1 MQKIQPKP
9 PSGPGW
15 TPPRIG
21 YRSVGLPIISII
33 SAPQLAPLLHGLLS
47 NTDSLVGLANV
58 AARGHDLCV
67 RLHWP
72 KLDFGGS
79 SPLKT
84 PCREADLDLSR
95 RRRQRRLPSAV
106 LPLLR
111 RHRLGL
117 PSMPRLPQTLLDVPG
132 VTRNPGERARGNP
145 LAPCAKADFAAVGRR
160 ASHSSR
166 RPRRTPPLAPA
177 ATCTR

>member
-1 MQKIQPKP
+1 
-9 PSGPGW
+9 
-15 TPPRIG
+15 
-21 YRSVGLPIISII
+21 LPIISII
-33 SAPQLAPLLHGLLS
+33 SAPQLAPLLQGLLS

-58 AARGHDLCV
+58 AARGHDSCV

-117 PSMPRLPQTLLDVPG
+117 PSMPRLPQTLWDVPG
-132 VTRNPGERARGNP
+132 VTRKPGERARGNP
-145 LAPCAKADFAAVGRR
+145 LARSHPR
-160 ASHSSR
+160 AQRPISQPWVAGPPTAPGGPGERLRSPPRLPVRGSHW
-166 RPRRTPPLAPA
+166 A
-177 ATCTR
+177 